1 MIWNYKNKH
10 RTYCQCVGIDGKEY
24 VVRQDALISGATHTI
39 HGACSIGTIKDI
51 TGERFGRL
59 VALESTNERASNGGV
74 RWKCLCD
81 CGNIV
86 YPTMANLKRGH
97 TTSCGCAKSDFIES
111 CKVDVIGKK
120 FGYLTVLDEV
130 EYSNRKRRMV
140 KCLCDCGNIHIGS
153 VTSITTGHTMSCGC
167 MCKSKGEMYIEE
179 ILHKLNIEFERQKR
193 FDDCKSKRT
202 LPFDFYIP
210 KFNVCIEYDGEQH
223 FKSIEHW
230 GGEER
235 FLERQLNDQIKNDFC
250 KDNNIKLVRIPY
262 TKNEQEIFEIISNL
276 TSPATTTA

>member
-1 MIWNYKNKH
+1 
-10 RTYCQCVGIDGKEY
+10 
-24 VVRQDALISGATHTI
+24 
-39 HGACSIGTIKDI
+39 
-51 TGERFGRL
+51 
-59 VALESTNERASNGGV
+59 
-74 RWKCLCD
+74 
-81 CGNIV
+81 
-86 YPTMANLKRGH
+86 
-97 TTSCGCAKSDFIES
+97 
-111 CKVDVIGKK
+111 
-120 FGYLTVLDEV
+120 
-130 EYSNRKRRMV
+130 
-140 KCLCDCGNIHIGS
+140 
-153 VTSITTGHTMSCGC
+153 MSCGC
-167 MCKSKGEMYIEE
+167 MCKSKGEMYVEE

-210 KFNVCIEYDGEQH
+210 KFNVCIEQDGEQH